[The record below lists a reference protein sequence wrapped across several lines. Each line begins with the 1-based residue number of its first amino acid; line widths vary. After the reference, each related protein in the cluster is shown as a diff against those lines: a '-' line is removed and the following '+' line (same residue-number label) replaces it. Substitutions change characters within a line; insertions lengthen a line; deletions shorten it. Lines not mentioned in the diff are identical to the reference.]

1 MKLTPRIEFSSTG
14 FGQFAATNGADCISA
29 VYVRGSRSKG
39 EQPHWDLTGPGI
51 EETVT
56 GPKEQ
61 AVERVTDLLTQPLA
75 GPLSREQAVEIQRRD
90 GTVHGIVEMSVD
102 ELAAAGNQAV
112 LQEILNRRL
121 TDARL
126 DTMACQIVAAADWFV
141 YIRVGGRMESEDV

>member
-14 FGQFAATNGADCISA
+14 FGQFTATNGADYVNA

-39 EQPHWDLTGPGI
+39 EQPHWDLTGAGV

-56 GPKEQ
+56 GPKEL
-61 AVERVTDLLTQPLA
+61 AVERVTALLTQPLS
-75 GPLSREQAVEIQRRD
+75 GPLSRDQAVEIQKRD

-102 ELAAAGNQAV
+102 ELAAAGNHAV
-112 LQEILNRRL
+112 LQEVLNRRL

-126 DTMACQIVAAADWFV
+126 DTMACQIVAAADWYV
-141 YIRVGGRMESEDV
+141 YIRVSGRMESEDA